1 MKFAPAALRGLFF
14 VQNFSKTL
22 KVVEN
27 PYIKPCPAMG
37 IFKHGGGGME
47 TYLTI
52 AELAE
57 YIKLAE
63 QTVRR
68 YVLNKTVPYH
78 KIHKAVR
85 FRVSEIEK
93 WIDGGGLDGAVM
105 AEPEDNRGTATELR
119 SGEGSPLAGDL
130 FACLDA
136 AETGEAGTETG
147 AVETEAGTA
156 VEEGDNTGGAA

>member
-1 MKFAPAALRGLFF
+1 
-14 VQNFSKTL
+14 
-22 KVVEN
+22 
-27 PYIKPCPAMG
+27 
-37 IFKHGGGGME
+37 ME

-57 YIKLAE
+57 YIKLSE

-68 YVLNKTVPYH
+68 YVLNKTVPYR

-93 WIDGGGLDGAVM
+93 WIDGGGLDVEVAAGPGDDR
-105 AEPEDNRGTATELR
+105 E
-119 SGEGSPLAGDL
+119 GDL

-136 AETGEAGTETG
+136 GEAGEAEPEAGAMETG
-147 AVETEAGTA
+147 TA
-156 VEEGDNTGGAA
+156 ADGEPETGGAA

>member
-1 MKFAPAALRGLFF
+1 
-14 VQNFSKTL
+14 
-22 KVVEN
+22 
-27 PYIKPCPAMG
+27 MG
-37 IFKHGGGGME
+37 IFEYGRGGVE

-52 AELAE
+52 AELAD
-57 YIKLAE
+57 YIKLSE

-93 WIDGGGLDGAVM
+93 WIDGGGLDGAVK
-105 AEPEDNRGTATELR
+105 AGPEDDDRE
-119 SGEGSPLAGDL
+119 GDL

-136 AETGEAGTETG
+136 GEAGTETG
-147 AVETEAGTA
+147 AMETGAEIEATNETETA
-156 VEEGDNTGGAA
+156 IEEGDNTGGAA

>member
-1 MKFAPAALRGLFF
+1 MRSFYPAKEQR
-14 VQNFSKTL
+14 
-22 KVVEN
+22 
-27 PYIKPCPAMG
+27 
-37 IFKHGGGGME
+37 GME

-52 AELAE
+52 AELAD
-57 YIKLAE
+57 YIKLSE

-93 WIDGGGLDGAVM
+93 WIDGGGLEGAAKVG
-105 AEPEDNRGTATELR
+105 PEDDRE
-119 SGEGSPLAGDL
+119 GDL

-136 AETGEAGTETG
+136 AEAGGT
-147 AVETEAGTA
+147 GTA
-156 VEEGDNTGGAA
+156 AGEGDNTGGAA

>member
-1 MKFAPAALRGLFF
+1 MA
-14 VQNFSKTL
+14 
-22 KVVEN
+22 
-27 PYIKPCPAMG
+27 
-37 IFKHGGGGME
+37 GGGVE

-52 AELAE
+52 AELAD
-57 YIKLAE
+57 YIKLSE

-93 WIDGGGLDGAVM
+93 WIDGGGLDGAVK
-105 AEPEDNRGTATELR
+105 AGPEDDRE
-119 SGEGSPLAGDL
+119 GDL
-130 FACLDA
+130 FAFLDV
-136 AETGEAGTETG
+136 AETGVVETG
-147 AVETEAGTA
+147 TAADGEAENA

>member
-1 MKFAPAALRGLFF
+1 
-14 VQNFSKTL
+14 
-22 KVVEN
+22 
-27 PYIKPCPAMG
+27 
-37 IFKHGGGGME
+37 ME
-47 TYLTI
+47 TYFTI

-57 YIKLAE
+57 YIKLSE

-93 WIDGGGLDGAVM
+93 WIDGGGLDGAVKTG
-105 AEPEDNRGTATELR
+105 PEDGRQ
-119 SGEGSPLAGDL
+119 SDL
-130 FACLDA
+130 FACVEA
-136 AETGEAGTETG
+136 AEDREAERATG

-156 VEEGDNTGGAA
+156 AGEGDDTRGTA